1 MTEFTA
7 IPTADSLYD
16 GKTKMLARFTDS
28 TGWSAFNPSITCTPE
43 LGYIVSLRSS
53 NNYMQDHRPE
63 RRTEYG
69 KEIEGPDSF
78 VDPNEWEGLGSYT
91 SLWNGQPVYRNRFF
105 LAKLDVKK
113 LMLGSINEVDVSKTE
128 EAAKPVNLARGLED
142 GRIYH
147 DGNSLRASFTAF
159 EPNIYPHAARI
170 ANVRLDIPSFDK
182 AYISEFNLFDSPKD
196 TDTVE
201 KNWMP
206 VDKGLIPSDERPD
219 WDYIY
224 ETGATYTIA
233 TRKMEKVGGY
243 DLPLRG
249 GSQLVRTPDGD
260 YLAIMHQV
268 VSAETMRFADI
279 KKSPLAR
286 RRYTHRFVL
295 FNKKGQLIKV
305 SDKFNF
311 VNKSIEFASGLTFH
325 EDRLLVTF
333 GAIDC
338 YAFISS
344 LSYEAVMK
352 SLREPKIDPDTP
364 LRPKR

>member
-1 MTEFTA
+1 MNDFPP
-7 IPTADSLYD
+7 IPTADSLYN

-28 TGWSAFNPSITCTPE
+28 TGWSAFNPSITCTPD

-53 NNYMQDHRPE
+53 NNYMQDHREE

-69 KEIEGPDSF
+69 KEIEGPDSYT
-78 VDPNEWEGLGSYT
+78 DPNEWEGMGSYT
-91 SLWNGQPVYRNRFF
+91 SLWNGKPEYRNRFF
-105 LAKLDVKK
+105 IAKLDIKK
-113 LMLGSINEVDVSKTE
+113 LMIGTIHEVDLSKTE
-128 EAAKPVNLARGLED
+128 KAAKPIKLNRGLED

-147 DGNSLRASFTAF
+147 DGTSLRASFTAF
-159 EPNIYPHAARI
+159 EPTTPPYAARI
-170 ANVRLDIPSFDK
+170 ANVRLDIPTMEK
-182 AYISEFNLFDSPKD
+182 ASLSEFNLFDSPKSIEA
-196 TDTVE
+196 VE

-206 VDKGLIPSDERPD
+206 LDKGLIPKDERPS

-233 TRKMEKVGGY
+233 TNTMEKVGGY

-249 GSQLVRTPDGD
+249 GSQVIKTPDGD

-268 VSAETMRFADI
+268 VSAETMRFSDI
-279 KKSPLAR
+279 KKSPLTR

-295 FNKKGQLIKV
+295 FNELGQVIKV

-311 VNKSIEFASGLTFH
+311 LNKSIEFASGLTFN
-325 EDRLLVTF
+325 EDRLIVTF

-338 YAFISS
+338 YAFVSS
-344 LSYEAVMK
+344 LSYDAVMA
-352 SLREPKIDPDTP
+352 SLREPRIDPETP